1 MINVI
6 KTIQYIDILLPV
18 VNITIIVFFVLSLL
32 NLFTVLKYK
41 DNSYYLYSIFSFIIS
56 LILGLSLIF
65 VNYYYK
71 KLKNIVNDIKDVV
84 NNFKTIVNDTSTGV
98 SEFYN
103 NLNSYLSSTF
113 PNNYKN
119 VEEKINDI
127 FNLFLF
133 KYGNLLNKILNY
145 IDIVIK
151 MF

>member
-6 KTIQYIDILLPV
+6 KTIHYIDIVLPI
-18 VNITIIVFFVLSLL
+18 VNVTIIIFFLFALV
-32 NLFTVLKYK
+32 NLFTVLKNK
-41 DNSYYLYSIFSFIIS
+41 DNSYYLYSLFSFIIS
-56 LILGLSLIF
+56 IILGISLIF
-65 VNYYYK
+65 VNHYYK
-71 KLKNIVNDIKDVV
+71 KLKNIVNDVKDVV
-84 NNFKTIVNDTSTGV
+84 NNFKTIVNDTSSGV

-113 PNNYKN
+113 PDKYKT

-127 FNLFLF
+127 FNIFLSR
-133 KYGNLLNKILNY
+133 YGNMLNKVLNY

>member
-41 DNSYYLYSIFSFIIS
+41 DNTYYVYSLFSFIIS
-56 LILGLSLIF
+56 LILGISLII

-71 KLKNIVNDIKDVV
+71 KLKKIVNDVKDVV
-84 NNFKTIVNDTSTGV
+84 NNFKTIVNDTSTGL